1 MIRAREVFMTDKS
14 VATQAGIL
22 IALSLIIAGVLEA
35 VARISN
41 LLNQPINPMLLAAG
55 AISAAI
61 IWIRRT

>member
-1 MIRAREVFMTDKS
+1 MMRAREVIMTDKS

-55 AISAAI
+55 AITAAI
-61 IWIRRT
+61 IWVRRT

>member
-1 MIRAREVFMTDKS
+1 MIQKAA
-14 VATQAGIL
+14 ATQAGIL
-22 IALSLIIAGVLEA
+22 FLMTLIIAAVLEA

-61 IWIRRT
+61 IWGRRT

>member
-1 MIRAREVFMTDKS
+1 MIQKAG
-14 VATQAGIL
+14 ATQAGIL
-22 IALSLIIAGVLEA
+22 FVLTLIIAGVLEA

-61 IWIRRT
+61 IWGRRA